1 MSTSPA
7 LGDAEGRR
15 SHILASGRGGSVIIT
30 SSNLGIRGSAHYS
43 ASKHGVIGL
52 AESLANELA
61 PESIRVN
68 TVHPTAVRTAM
79 VDNQPTWQLF
89 KPGVGEV
96 GKDEAMAA
104 FRSTNSLPVDLIEPE
119 DVANAVLFLA
129 SDEWRY
135 TTGSKHF
142 VDAGYLVRH

>member
-1 MSTSPA
+1 MKAAVP
-7 LGDAEGRR
+7 
-15 SHILASGRGGSVIIT
+15 HILAGGRGGSVIIT
-30 SSNLGIRGSAHYS
+30 SSNLGIRGSGGTSHYS

-61 PESIRVN
+61 PESIRVD
-68 TVHPTAVRTAM
+68 TVHPTAVCTAM

-129 SDEWRY
+129 SDESRY
-135 TTGSKHF
+135 TTGSKHL